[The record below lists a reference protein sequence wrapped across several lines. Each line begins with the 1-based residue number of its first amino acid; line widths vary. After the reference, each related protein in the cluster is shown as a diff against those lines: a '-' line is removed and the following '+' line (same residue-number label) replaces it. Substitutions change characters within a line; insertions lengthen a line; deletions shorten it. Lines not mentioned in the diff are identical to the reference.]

1 MPEQRWYAKRAEDV
15 MRETQHPLWVH
26 LFIAALLVIVFS
38 IWVVLELHKQSNFA
52 EDNLRACLY
61 DRSVTIET
69 GVYVSIGAAMDCA
82 GYPPGEIN

>member
-15 MRETQHPLWVH
+15 MRETHHPWWVQW
-26 LFIAALLVIVFS
+26 FAMALLLIGFLALFYWTS
-38 IWVVLELHKQSNFA
+38 PSDDRADE
-52 EDNLRACLY
+52 LRACLY